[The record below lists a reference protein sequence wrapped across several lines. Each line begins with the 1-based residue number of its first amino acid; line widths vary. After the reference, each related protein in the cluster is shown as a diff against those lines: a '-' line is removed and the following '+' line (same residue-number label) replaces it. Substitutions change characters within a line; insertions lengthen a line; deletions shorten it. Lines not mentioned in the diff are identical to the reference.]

1 MAWHQ
6 IVIEIRLRLNSI
18 FCIYYFIE
26 LKNAQQLASRGTTK
40 TKTKTHNTKFLN
52 EIWNEIIMKK
62 IIAIQEKGRPL
73 NEIQKNFIASYA
85 RLYIFIARHN
95 SINSFLCCSQ
105 FLCYNFS
112 LNSEL
117 LFNYANL
124 RGSLEFTMTIFKCKK
139 ENQLNLSFP
148 PVSPGT
154 RVDWRRA
161 NWV

>member
-1 MAWHQ
+1 
-6 IVIEIRLRLNSI
+6 
-18 FCIYYFIE
+18 
-26 LKNAQQLASRGTTK
+26 
-40 TKTKTHNTKFLN
+40 
-52 EIWNEIIMKK
+52 MKK
-62 IIAIQEKGRPL
+62 IIPIQEKGRPL

-112 LNSEL
+112 FNSEL

-124 RGSLEFTMTIFKCKK
+124 HISLEFTMTILKFKK
-139 ENQLNLSFP
+139 ENQLNLCYL

-154 RVDWRRA
+154 GADLRRA